1 MLIAVI
7 DSGIDQSDVMLRGIQ
22 IKSKTVELH
31 HKNKHGTNIVKI
43 IVRDNL
49 IEQFISIQILDEN
62 NKGQLNLLIE
72 AIEYCI
78 ENNVD
83 VINLS
88 LGLVSISCSRLDLLY
103 NTIKKAIDK
112 NIIIFAAENNRQN
125 NTTSYPAA
133 FKEVYSVSYAESN
146 CSFIF
151 REESKE
157 IVFNRRTVYMPNKSE
172 SKIVCGNS
180 YLCPLVTALYLSWKR
195 DSLKNTSF
203 NGFLSLLSKRNV
215 FDKILYSNT
224 SLINDTDLRKYPI
237 LYFSND
243 SNKDSINLKEFLNEH
258 GELRVYK
265 SLKELLQA
273 MDCTEKIIVFLGMI
287 TENINIYD
295 KNYLHMIYRNC
306 VKNKIKNI
314 SVVPYIPIYN
324 IIKTYLENN
333 FAIQIIYL

>member
-1 MLIAVI
+1 MVI
-7 DSGIDQSDVMLRGIQ
+7 
-22 IKSKTVELH
+22 
-31 HKNKHGTNIVKI
+31 
-43 IVRDNL
+43 
-49 IEQFISIQILDEN
+49 
-62 NKGQLNLLIE
+62 
-72 AIEYCI
+72 
-78 ENNVD
+78 
-83 VINLS
+83 
-88 LGLVSISCSRLDLLY
+88 
-103 NTIKKAIDK
+103 
-112 NIIIFAAENNRQN
+112 
-125 NTTSYPAA
+125 
-133 FKEVYSVSYAESN
+133 
-146 CSFIF
+146 
-151 REESKE
+151 
-157 IVFNRRTVYMPNKSE
+157 
-172 SKIVCGNS
+172 
-180 YLCPLVTALYLSWKR
+180 VTALYLSWKR

-314 SVVPYIPIYN
+314 SVFPYIPIYN

>member
-7 DSGIDQSDVMLRGIQ
+7 DSGVDQSDAMLRGIQ
-22 IKSKTVELH
+22 IKSKAVELN

-49 IEQFISIQILDEN
+49 IDQFLSIQILDEN
-62 NKGQLNLLIE
+62 NKGQLKLLIE

-112 NIIIFAAENNRQN
+112 NIIIFAAENNRQD
-125 NTTSYPAA
+125 NTSSYPAA

-151 REESKE
+151 REGINE
-157 IVFNRRTVYMPNKSE
+157 IVFNRRTVYLPDKSE

-180 YLCPLVTALYLSWKR
+180 FLCPLMTALYLNWKR
-195 DSLKNTSF
+195 DSLKNVSF
-203 NGFLSLLSKRNV
+203 NGFLSLLSNKNV

-224 SLINDTDLRKYPI
+224 SLINDADLRKYPI
-237 LYFSND
+237 LYYSND
-243 SNKDSINLKEFLNEH
+243 SKKDSIVLKEFLGNI
-258 GELRVYK
+258 GELREYK
-265 SLKELLQA
+265 SLKELFKA
-273 MDCTEKIIVFLGMI
+273 MDCSEKIIVFLGMI
-287 TENINIYD
+287 TENLNIYD

-306 VKNKIKNI
+306 IKNKIKNI
-314 SVVPYIPIYN
+314 SVFPYIPIYN
-324 IIKTYLENN
+324 IIKTYLESD
-333 FAIQIIYL
+333 FVIHIIYL